1 MKFIKS
7 KKLFEAIE
15 NFGTTENPGDKYV
28 DSTAEPIPQAVM
40 PISYVAAVE
49 QVTRWREEANKAI
62 EARRKE
68 ALKVVEA
75 DTEDRFKH
83 MDAKEEKFNKGE
95 KTSLDESLHKYLKE
109 EVVKVTDKNDKFL
122 LKLALI
128 NFHDWQQLAIDLI
141 DSMDEETLQKFIN
154 DYNYE
159 VYIPDVEFEVETP
172 VQESLNEAE
181 EDNEEKNTEETETE
195 IVDDK
200 IPSESISENDK
211 NILFTSENIQEF
223 TPWQGAVVTWEKI
236 KDAGKLDDFG
246 AILVDALYPEGISEQ
261 TLNDLL
267 WFDANFVLTELGIP
281 QEEE

>member
-109 EVVKVTDKNDKFL
+109 EVVKVTDKNDEFL

-141 DSMDEETLQKFIN
+141 DSMGEETLQKFIE

-172 VQESLNEAE
+172 VQESLNEADEDNGEVIDDVTSEEEENTPE
-181 EDNEEKNTEETETE
+181 ED
-195 IVDDK
+195 
-200 IPSESISENDK
+200 NDK

-236 KDAGKLDDFG
+236 RDAGKLDDFG
-246 AILVDALYPEGISEQ
+246 AILIDALYPEGISKQ

-267 WFDANFVLTELGIP
+267 WFDADFVLTELGIP

>member
-75 DTEDRFKH
+75 DTEDKFKH

-95 KTSLDESLHKYLKE
+95 KISLGESLHKYLKE
-109 EVVKVTDKNDKFL
+109 EVVKITDKNDEFL

-154 DYNYE
+154 NYNYE

-172 VQESLNEAE
+172 VQESLNEAD
-181 EDNEEKNTEETETE
+181 EDNEEVIDDVNSEEEE
-195 IVDDK
+195 N
-200 IPSESISENDK
+200 ISEEDNDE

-246 AILVDALYPEGISEQ
+246 AILIDALYPEGISKQ

-267 WFDANFVLTELGIP
+267 WFDADFVLTELGIP

>member
-109 EVVKVTDKNDKFL
+109 EVVKVTDKNDEFL

-154 DYNYE
+154 DYSYE

-172 VQESLNEAE
+172 VQESLNEADEDNGEVIDDINSEEEENISE
-181 EDNEEKNTEETETE
+181 EDNN
-195 IVDDK
+195 
-200 IPSESISENDK
+200 ESV
-211 NILFTSENIQEF
+211 LFTSENIQEF

-246 AILVDALYPEGISEQ
+246 AILIDALYPEGISKQ

-267 WFDANFVLTELGIP
+267 WFDADFVLTELGIP

>member
-95 KTSLDESLHKYLKE
+95 KTSLGESLHKYLKE
-109 EVVKVTDKNDKFL
+109 EIIKVTDKNDEFL

-154 DYNYE
+154 DYSYE

-172 VQESLNEAE
+172 VQESLNEADEDNGEVIDDINSEEEENISE
-181 EDNEEKNTEETETE
+181 EDNN
-195 IVDDK
+195 
-200 IPSESISENDK
+200 ESV
-211 NILFTSENIQEF
+211 LFTSENIQEF

-246 AILVDALYPEGISEQ
+246 AILIDALYPEGISKQ

-267 WFDANFVLTELGIP
+267 WFDADFVLTELGIP

>member
-109 EVVKVTDKNDKFL
+109 EIIKVTDKNDEFL

-154 DYNYE
+154 DYSYE

-172 VQESLNEAE
+172 VQESLNEADEDNGEVIDDINSEEEENISE
-181 EDNEEKNTEETETE
+181 EDNN
-195 IVDDK
+195 
-200 IPSESISENDK
+200 ESV
-211 NILFTSENIQEF
+211 LFTSENIQEF

-246 AILVDALYPEGISEQ
+246 AILIDALYPEGISKQ

-267 WFDANFVLTELGIP
+267 WFDADFVLTELGIP